1 MKHGWILS
9 TALLLATG
17 AAQAEDIVWTAS
29 IAQDGRTVVAIVD
42 ATEAGC
48 NAQVA
53 QYANAVIVD
62 ACQPTAAS
70 RAAPV
75 AIGTGDT
82 SLSPIQDDG
91 TGGRGSGRTT
101 IRPRP

>member
-1 MKHGWILS
+1 MKHAWTLPA
-9 TALLLATG
+9 ALLFATG
-17 AAQAEDIVWTAS
+17 TAYAEDIVWTAS
-29 IAQDGRTVVAIVD
+29 IAQDARTVIAIVD
-42 ATEAGC
+42 ATETGC
-48 NAQVA
+48 KAQVA
-53 QYANAVIVD
+53 QYANAVIVE

-70 RAAPV
+70 RAAS
-75 AIGTGDT
+75 AGIGTGDT